1 LDTGP
6 EVAVS
11 LFARVGVAGF
21 LARRLVQAVPTV
33 LLIIVVN
40 FLVLHLTPGDV
51 VDVLAGEAGAATP
64 EYVAMLRQ
72 RFGLDRPLWTQLLQ
86 YVWGV
91 LHLDLGFSFRHNM
104 TVVELTLARL
114 PATLLLMSVSIGL
127 AVALGLVLG
136 VTAARRVN
144 RPADGAI
151 AVLALLSYA
160 TPTFWI
166 GLMFIVLFSVKLGWL
181 PTGGMTSVG
190 ANYSG
195 PARALDVAHHLV
207 LPTVSLALFYA
218 AIYTRLMRAAML
230 EVAGQDYVRT
240 ARAKGI
246 AEGRIAAHHVLR
258 NALLP
263 LVTMVGVQVGSLLGG
278 SVLVETVFGWPGLG
292 RLAFE
297 AVQQRDYSLLLGIL
311 FMSSLLVI
319 AVNLVVDLLYALLDP
334 RIELR

>member
-1 LDTGP
+1 MS
-6 EVAVS
+6 A
-11 LFARVGVAGF
+11 FARAGVARF
-21 LARRLVQAVPTV
+21 LARRLLQAVPTV
-33 LLIIVVN
+33 LVIIVIN

-72 RFGLDRPLWTQLLQ
+72 RFGLDRPILTQLGS

-104 TVVELTLARL
+104 TVAQLTLERL
-114 PATLLLMSVSIGL
+114 PATLLLMGTSIGL
-127 AVALGLVLG
+127 AVVLGLVLG
-136 VTAARRVN
+136 VSAARYVN

-151 AVLALLSYA
+151 AILALLSYA
-160 TPTFWI
+160 TPAFWI

-181 PTGGMTSVG
+181 PTGGMMSIG
-190 ANYSG
+190 ANHKG
-195 PARALDVAHHLV
+195 LAHALDVAHHLV
-207 LPTVSLALFYA
+207 LPAVSLALFYA
-218 AIYTRLMRAAML
+218 AIYTRLMRASML

-246 AEGRIAAHHVLR
+246 AESAVTYRHVLR

-263 LVTMVGVQVGSLLGG
+263 LVTVVGVQVGSLLGG

-297 AVQQRDYSLLLGIL
+297 AVQTRDYNLLLGIL

-319 AVNLVVDLLYALLDP
+319 AVNLVVDLLYAVLDP